1 MFGGGKLMWW
11 AILALVASTAGAGY
25 MAKKYYDKSLLKDNE
40 IAQILQAHQ
49 HTVTLLNEAVQF
61 HSKRYDALA
70 AAFRQQ
76 QEDYVAAM
84 QETKQLR
91 GKIRELK
98 NRSPEVKEYL
108 DTRVPDELYLRLFP
122 DGGD

>member
-1 MFGGGKLMWW
+1 MWW